1 MNATT
6 NEARLAGIGSINEA
20 AAVSDVTRL
29 AQYNILNEVPGAIF
43 GIITVVYILGSLLAL
58 AH

>member
-6 NEARLAGIGSINEA
+6 NEARLAGIGAVVDQESQSDAMRTAQYGILNEA
-20 AAVSDVTRL
+20 A
-29 AQYNILNEVPGAIF
+29 GAIF
-43 GIITVVYILGSLLAL
+43 GLITVVYIVSSLLAL

>member
-6 NEARLAGIGSINEA
+6 NEAILAELRAVVDNESTSEATRAAQYGILNEA
-20 AAVSDVTRL
+20 A
-29 AQYNILNEVPGAIF
+29 GAIF
-43 GIITVVYILGSLLAL
+43 GILTVVYIVSSLFAL